1 MRRIA
6 LLAATGLLVLCAT
19 ASAGTP
25 HIVGKASG
33 ATGMSIG
40 GLKPIANVTARA
52 TVAHPVAFYVRVL
65 ATHAQTAEVLWT
77 VSCDKGS
84 LSSSKAKNVSIPSG
98 RLLTLTMPFAGA
110 DSCLVIASSVIRKG
124 GSEKLQILAS

>member
-6 LLAATGLLVLCAT
+6 FLATAGLLVVCAT
-19 ASAGTP
+19 ASAGVP

-33 ATGMSIG
+33 TTGKMIA
-40 GLKPIANVTARA
+40 GLKPIANVSARA
-52 TVAHPVAFYVRVL
+52 TVVHPTAVYLRVV
-65 ATHAQTAEVLWT
+65 ATHAQIAEVLWT

-84 LSSSKAKNVSIPSG
+84 SSSTKAKNVSIPSG
-98 RLLTLTMPFAGA
+98 RLLTLALPLAAA

-124 GSEKLQILAS
+124 GSETLQILAS